1 MMAVRTTITAEQLPD
16 SLKNLRRAIEQAV
29 PHGRTHQVPS
39 LTRNLSFTVLIP
51 YGEIGV
57 ELELCALFRIFY

>member
-39 LTRNLSFTVLIP
+39 LTHNLLFTVLNP
-51 YGEIGV
+51 LWGDWSGIGV
-57 ELELCALFRIFY
+57 VCSI

>member
-1 MMAVRTTITAEQLPD
+1 MMAVMTTITAEQLPD

-39 LTRNLSFTVLIP
+39 LTHNNLFIIYCFNPLWGDWSR
-51 YGEIGV
+51 IGV
-57 ELELCALFRIFY
+57 ANF

>member
-39 LTRNLSFTVLIP
+39 LTHNLSFTVLIL
-51 YGEIGV
+51 YGEIGA
-57 ELELCALFRIFY
+57 ELELCSLFRIFY

>member
-1 MMAVRTTITAEQLPD
+1 MMAVMTTITAEQLPD

-39 LTRNLSFTVLIP
+39 LTHNSSFTVSIP
-51 YGEIGV
+51 YGEIGA
-57 ELELCALFRIFY
+57 ELELCALFWIFY

>member
-39 LTRNLSFTVLIP
+39 LTHNLLFTVLIP
-51 YGEIGV
+51 YGEIG
-57 ELELCALFRIFY
+57 A